1 MLRLLLAHV
10 GINPDR
16 VKLDWVSSSEANRF
30 AEVVRNFTEQV
41 RALARWKREGRRKME
56 RLDLLRDAVKSL
68 LDSGQVDGCWR
79 CGLPGRNPRRT
90 CSARATM

>member
-1 MLRLLLAHV
+1 MLVAIIEPPSGSPCLRLLLSHV

-41 RALARWKREGRRKME
+41 RALGPLET
-56 RLDLLRDAVKSL
+56 
-68 LDSGQVDGCWR
+68 
-79 CGLPGRNPRRT
+79 RRT
-90 CSARATM
+90 A